1 MPYEIT
7 DVNQIVQ
14 LCREIFQFI
23 TSSQLQEKLFPLKMI
38 FISISI
44 LFILGIIFF
53 LLKSDYLEET
63 YGEKLKDLASF
74 KDFGLKRRLKRWE
87 KIKKRLEKTESE
99 AKWKICLI
107 EAEKFLDQ
115 TLKEIGYGEGKLDEK
130 LKKLTPTDISN
141 LDQFLRAHQICQDVI
156 RDPDYRLNKKNAKEV
171 LEIFEEGLR
180 ELGAF

>member
-7 DVNQIVQ
+7 DINQIVQ
-14 LCREIFQFI
+14 PFREIFQFI

-53 LLKSDYLEET
+53 LLKSDYLKEA
-63 YGEKLKDLASF
+63 YGENLEDLASF
-74 KDFGLKRRLKRWE
+74 KDFGLKKRLRRWE
-87 KIKKRLEKTESE
+87 KIKKKLEKAEIE

-130 LKKLTPTDISN
+130 LRKLTPTDISN
-141 LDQFLRAHQICQDVI
+141 LDQVLRAHQICQDVI

-171 LEIFEEGLR
+171 LEIFEEGLK